1 MTTAL
6 TTGPSPNPA
15 ELATPTEAGAIALPH
30 VHRVKIYYE
39 DTDLSGA
46 VYHANYLRY
55 FERGREHLIGQ
66 ARLVALLEEG
76 VAFVVYRCELTFRAP
91 AGLGDE
97 LEIRTTPSRAS
108 DYRAVFQQ
116 DVYRADERLPIVR
129 GVVEMVAVDRAGKP
143 VLLPEIPGI

>member
-1 MTTAL
+1 MNPL
-6 TTGPSPNPA
+6 SDLSPLPD
-15 ELATPTEAGAIALPH
+15 TRHLPH
-30 VHRVKIYYE
+30 VHRVQIYYE

-46 VYHANYLRY
+46 VYHANYLRF

-66 ARLVALLEEG
+66 ERLVALLEQG

-91 AGLGDE
+91 ATLGDT

-108 DYRAVFQQ
+108 DYRAVFHQN
-116 DVYRADERLPIVR
+116 VYREEDKQPIVK
-129 GVVEMVAVDRAGKP
+129 GVVEMVAVDRDGKP